1 MKQQAEAMDP
11 AGRSAP
17 GRPTTAMRKAQA
29 VALYRSGMSGR
40 NAAKAMGCSEQWFY
54 ELLRMAGEPTRAQR
68 VKAPVMAE
76 RVREH
81 AVQIMD
87 RYDSGEPIYKIAA
100 DLQLNHHFVADFLY
114 GRTLGLNDSDPLLVP
129 YQPRKN
135 GKAAKA
141 AKAARAVTPKQAEAV
156 ALYRTGIELPW
167 IQMKISRAA
176 FYSLI
181 TRAGEPRT
189 RERTRARRTSK
200 HEARIREHANE
211 IFRAYD
217 ERKSVGF
224 IAKSIG
230 VPRDLLSEFLR
241 AHGYEPRF
249 RKTSQAER
257 DRWIALYTRSMM
269 SAPEIARRTGRPLRT
284 ITDSL
289 RDEGVLRTIAEATL
303 LKKQQ
308 QRARR
313 KGRKMN
319 R

>member
-1 MKQQAEAMDP
+1 
-11 AGRSAP
+11 
-17 GRPTTAMRKAQA
+17 
-29 VALYRSGMSGR
+29 
-40 NAAKAMGCSEQWFY
+40 
-54 ELLRMAGEPTRAQR
+54 MAD
-68 VKAPVMAE
+68 

-81 AVQIMD
+81 AVQIMN
-87 RYDSGEPIYKIAA
+87 RYDSGEAIYKIAA

-114 GRTLGLNDSDPLLVP
+114 GRTLGLTDSQPCQVP
-129 YQPRKN
+129 SKPRKN
-135 GKAAKA
+135 GKAPKA
-141 AKAARAVTPKQAEAV
+141 PKTSKATRAVTPKQAEAV
-156 ALYRTGIELPW
+156 ALYRTGAELPW

-189 RERTRARRTSK
+189 RQRTRTKRTSK
-200 HEARIREHANE
+200 HEDRIREHANE

-217 ERKSVGF
+217 ERKSIGF

-230 VPRDLLSEFLR
+230 VPRHLLSAFLG
-241 AHGYEPRF
+241 AHGYEPRY
-249 RKTSQAER
+249 RKTSQVER
-257 DRWIALYTRSMM
+257 DQWVALYTRSMM
-269 SAPEIARRTGRPLRT
+269 SAPEIARRTGRSLRT
-284 ITDSL
+284 IHDCL
-289 RDEGVLRTIAEATL
+289 RDEGVLRTISEATL